1 MHRMRLK
8 INTPIKYISMPLS
21 GIQTLFLI
29 EHLYHVQHKPFAL
42 IALNEL
48 LWKTLSEPFLK
59 SFVTFI
65 FDSK

>member
-8 INTPIKYISMPLS
+8 INTPIKYIYQCHFLL
-21 GIQTLFLI
+21 QTLFLI
-29 EHLYHVQHKPFAL
+29 EHLYHVQRKPFAL

-48 LWKTLSEPFLK
+48 LWKTHSEPFLK

>member
-1 MHRMRLK
+1 
-8 INTPIKYISMPLS
+8 MPLS

-29 EHLYHVQHKPFAL
+29 EHLYHVQRKPFAL

-48 LWKTLSEPFLK
+48 LWKTHSEPFLK